1 MWQWLLTAGVGL
13 VGVVLWLWEKNL
25 KTDVEKKLLVTE
37 NALEQVTD
45 KYVQAEDAAIRAE
58 KVITFLKSDLNE
70 LHKQM
75 EFCAT
80 PELIRAR
87 LTKLLSTPLRD
98 R

>member
-1 MWQWLLTAGVGL
+1 MEWLFTAGVGL

-25 KTDVEKKLLVTE
+25 KADVEKKLMVVE
-37 NALEQVTD
+37 VALERVTG
-45 KYVQAEDAAIRAE
+45 KWQQAEDAAFRAE
-58 KVITFLKSDLNE
+58 KVIAFLKGDLHE
-70 LHKQM
+70 LQKQM